1 MEKIFDIAKD
11 SEKSWGVIAQG
22 IDGNFKE
29 VEQALYGVLYEIKDI
44 DGYER
49 HNGLI
54 TSDGN
59 WGSLDNPSYQY
70 IVIPI
75 ENVRNLKIQINTP
88 DEYSITCAGLKSYDI
103 SKPADFSD
111 DENWNTRKTIF
122 KRFES
127 NLPNDVRYVYLLVL
141 DNDKQRFPTLF
152 HVWTEMGS
160 GVFDELDEI
169 NNKIEKIHTQNTIKT
184 LIEGN
189 ILTADNLLIGQDIN
203 SNGDPYIYG
212 QNTRAITPLL
222 KNGNSCIYVKT
233 SEIFITKLL
242 NYDGGY
248 KGDFA
253 FNENGGQ
260 FIVPANM
267 NFRLSFRKK
276 DESEFTLDDVIENNI
291 VSFESDFHT
300 IKWFAL
306 GDSITE
312 GWISYLKDG
321 SPTSGV
327 IKEKCWVS
335 KVARLRN
342 DLVLTNYGVGGQ
354 GYLIKNVNGENGK
367 NAKDFVQTIDFSNAD
382 IVTLAYGINDWKG
395 NQMMGS
401 ITTENSVLGNM
412 AFVIEKILSDN
423 PSCKIYVILPLNCYG
438 YNFDY
443 GTEETNW
450 ALGYNDFPNTGTLE
464 SFVAQL
470 KSVSA
475 YYGIETIDMTHNS
488 VVNRKSLPYLLIDGV
503 HPSEFAHS
511 AIAREIAYKL

>member
-11 SEKSWGVIAQG
+11 SEQKWGVIAQG
-22 IDGNFKE
+22 IDGNFSA
-29 VEQALYGVLYEIKDI
+29 VEQILYGDFYEIKDI

-54 TSDGN
+54 QADGN
-59 WGSLDNPSYQY
+59 WGGLDNPSYQY

-75 ENVRNLKIQINTP
+75 ESGYNLKIEISSP
-88 DEYSITCAGLKSYDI
+88 SEYSITYAGLKSYDT
-103 SKPADFSD
+103 SEPADFSD
-111 DENWNTRKTIF
+111 DENWNTRKSIF
-122 KRFES
+122 GKLEAD
-127 NLPNDVRYVYLLVL
+127 LPNDVRYVYLVVV
-141 DNDKQRFPTLF
+141 NNGNQRMPTLF
-152 HVWTEMGS
+152 HVWSPVDS
-160 GVFDELDEI
+160 GIFYELDSI
-169 NNKIEKIHTQNTIKT
+169 NNKIEEIYTQNTIKT
-184 LIEGN
+184 LIESN
-189 ILTADNLLIGQDIN
+189 ILTSDNLLLGQDIN
-203 SNGDPYIYG
+203 SNGEPYINSKN
-212 QNTRAITPLL
+212 NTAITPLL

-233 SEIFITKLL
+233 SEIFIAKLL

-248 KGDFA
+248 KGEIA

-260 FIVPANM
+260 FIVPSNM
-267 NFRLSFRKK
+267 NFRLVFRKK
-276 DESEFTLDDVIENNI
+276 DASEFTLDDVIGNNF
-291 VSFESDFHT
+291 VSFESDFHA

-312 GWISYLKDG
+312 GWVSYLKDG
-321 SPTSGV
+321 SPTSAV

-354 GYLIKNVNGENGK
+354 GYLTKNVNGENGK
-367 NAKDFVQTIDFSNAD
+367 NAKDFVQAIDFSNAD

-412 AFVIEKILSDN
+412 AFVIEKIISDN
-423 PSCKIYVILPLNCYG
+423 PACKIYVILPLNCYG

-450 ALGYNDFPNTGTLE
+450 ALGYGGFQNTETLE
-464 SFVAQL
+464 SFVAKL